1 MPIRGIPQTCTEIL
15 RLFLSHDDFTRTV
28 RQKGIYYY
36 RHNKYPR
43 VRILMDQKN
52 KTLTLRR
59 EYSTEY
65 GARKESIIYN
75 YKTKEISKLY
85 SEPMIHNSEYRCRK
99 YTLLY
104 EEDKHFQQSL
114 LDDKY
119 YPTFEDMMVIN
130 NLYLRYFEDSY
141 NWSHELK
148 VKADAR
154 RAESAK
160 AWEENQNNW
169 IRQLMIEKNKRKKHE
184 SKNQP

>member
-15 RLFLSHDDFTRTV
+15 RLFLYHYDFSRTV

-36 RHNKYPR
+36 RHNNYPR

-59 EYSTEY
+59 EYSTDY
-65 GARKESIIYN
+65 GTRRESIIYN
-75 YKTKEISKLY
+75 YKTKEIAKLY
-85 SEPMIHNSEYRCRK
+85 SEPMINSAENRCRK

-114 LDDKY
+114 LEDKY
-119 YPTFEDMMVIN
+119 YPSFEDMKVID
-130 NLYLRYFEDSY
+130 NLYLRYLNESY
-141 NWSHELK
+141 TWCNELK

-160 AWEENQNNW
+160 AWEENQKNW
-169 IRQLMIEKNKRKKHE
+169 IRQIVINKRKK
-184 SKNQP
+184 